1 MMDIKKCFWDTVR
14 LLRKEKWYSQES
26 FAANCKIHR
35 TYMWLIERWK
45 ANVSLEQME
54 KIAKYLEIDVDV
66 LLKKCKS

>member
-1 MMDIKKCFWDTVR
+1 
-14 LLRKEKWYSQES
+14 
-26 FAANCKIHR
+26 
-35 TYMWLIERWK
+35 MWLIERWK